1 MFSFFI
7 SEFNILYS
15 CALFFV
21 MGLALLEGIGLVIG
35 LSMASAFDDMFS
47 FDIDVDAT
55 LPSGGLSGVLGWL
68 YLSRL
73 PVLVWLIL
81 FLTSFGIAGLSI
93 NFIVILPTL
102 LSFPIA
108 LIIAIFSCRI
118 LGGKIATIM
127 PTNESSAISSDSFT
141 GKIATITVGKARKGS
156 AAEAVLHDDFHQ
168 KHYLMVEPEVQ
179 GQEFMQ
185 GTQVI
190 LIKKL
195 SRSWL
200 AIEFEPS

>member
-1 MFSFFI
+1 
-7 SEFNILYS
+7 
-15 CALFFV
+15 

>member
-1 MFSFFI
+1 
-7 SEFNILYS
+7 
-15 CALFFV
+15 

-35 LSMASAFDDMFS
+35 LSIASAFDDLFS
-47 FDIDVDAT
+47 FDVDAT

-73 PVLVWLIL
+73 PILVWLIL

-93 NFIVILPTL
+93 NFIILLPTL

-108 LIIAIFSCRI
+108 LVIAIFSCRI
-118 LGGKIATIM
+118 IGGKIAAIM
-127 PTNESSAISSDSFT
+127 PTNESSAISSHSFT
-141 GKIATITVGKARKGS
+141 GKIATITVGKASKGN

-168 KHYLMVEPEVQ
+168 KHYLMVEPELQGDEFVQ
-179 GQEFMQ
+179 G
-185 GTQVI
+185 TKVV
-190 LIKKL
+190 LIEKL

-200 AIEFEPS
+200 AIEFKG

>member
-7 SEFNILYS
+7 SDFNILYS

-21 MGLALLEGIGLVIG
+21 ICLALLEGIGLLIG
-35 LSMASAFDDMFS
+35 LSIVTALDDLFS

-55 LPSGGLSGVLGWL
+55 LPSGGLSGILGWL

-73 PVLVWLIL
+73 PLLVWLIL

-93 NFIVILPTL
+93 NFVVILPTL

-108 LIIAIFSCRI
+108 FIVAIFSCRI

-127 PTNESSAISSDSFT
+127 PTNESSAISSHSFT

-168 KHYLMVEPEVQ
+168 KHYLMVEPEMQ
-179 GQEFMQ
+179 GQEFIQ